1 MLWLAE
7 LMGLMATGVTS
18 ILDFGISFEEEDTT
32 DPSTGAPLEANKT
45 STISLDLGIPD
56 DPGLILA
63 TQDDDTLFGSPGND
77 TIYAE
82 EGNDTILGSTGHDT
96 LHGEDGND
104 VIDGNDNNDLVFG
117 HNGNDSL
124 HGGAG
129 DDYLQGSA
137 GNDTVAGD
145 DGDDAVNGGLN
156 NDIVSGGQGH
166 DTVSGGHG
174 DDVINGVEDDTT
186 TAHFDDTDGGDFL
199 NGGSG
204 DDVIIAGE
212 QDTVTA
218 GDGADTI
225 VSGDWIEAGLATNL
239 TDFNAKDDN
248 VLLVYADGDNEPDI
262 SLQLDPETQG
272 VTQIMMNGVV
282 VANVLNG
289 SEVSL
294 DDIAVMPLS
303 LAQSSGMAPL

>member
-1 MLWLAE
+1 MLRLAG

-18 ILDFGISFEEEDTT
+18 IMDFGISSKEEDTT
-32 DPSTGAPLEANKT
+32 DPSTAATLEANKT
-45 STISLDLGIPD
+45 STISLNLGIPD
-56 DPGLILA
+56 DPDLIFA
-63 TQDDDTLFGSPGND
+63 TQDDDTLFGS
-77 TIYAE
+77 
-82 EGNDTILGSTGHDT
+82 
-96 LHGEDGND
+96 
-104 VIDGNDNNDLVFG
+104 
-117 HNGNDSL
+117 
-124 HGGAG
+124 
-129 DDYLQGSA
+129 A
-137 GNDTVAGD
+137 GNDTVVGG
-145 DGDDAVNGGLN
+145 DGDDAVNGSLN
-156 NDIVSGGQGH
+156 N

-186 TAHFDDTDGGDFL
+186 TAHLDDTDGGDFL

-204 DDVIIAGE
+204 DDVIIAGK

-225 VSGDWIEAGLATNL
+225 VSGDWIQAGLATNL
-239 TDFNAKDDN
+239 IDFNAKDDN
-248 VLLVYADGDNEPDI
+248 VLLVYADGDDEPEI

-294 DDIAVMPLS
+294 KDIAVMPLS